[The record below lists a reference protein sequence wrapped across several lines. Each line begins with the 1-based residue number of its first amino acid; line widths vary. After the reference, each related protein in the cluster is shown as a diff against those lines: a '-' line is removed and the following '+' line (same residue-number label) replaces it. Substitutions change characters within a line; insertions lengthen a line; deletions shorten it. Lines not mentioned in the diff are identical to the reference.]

1 VDAGAEI
8 AALAELLQSPVT
20 SHRSGKG
27 IVADDHPNYLNFV
40 AAYEYW
46 KNTDVLIG
54 VGSRLELQFMR
65 WKWLP
70 KDLKVIRID
79 IDPTEMVRLKQNVG

>member
-1 VDAGAEI
+1 RPGLFV
-8 AALAELLQSPVT
+8 ELGKFARAIRAVGTCQGIEKSL
-20 SHRSGKG
+20 RSSFG
-27 IVADDHPNYLNFV
+27 IGDHPNYLNFV

-54 VGSRLELQFMR
+54 VGRRLELQFMR

-70 KDLKVIRID
+70 KHLKVIRID
-79 IDPTEMVRLKQNVG
+79 IDP